1 MIPQIPPFHT
11 YTRSR
16 TTHIFHQKPL
26 NMKNM
31 TYLCLNLAG
40 CLFTIS
46 LIAQTPE
53 EQIDSLATTTI
64 QFEEDSYDFG
74 TQRTGKVYSHVYRF
88 KNTGNAPLVISHAKG
103 SCGCT
108 VPWYP
113 KEPVMPGD
121 ESEIEV
127 AFDSKG
133 KYGPLSKRITITAN
147 TVLPQTFLI
156 IRGTVHEGPFPDD
169 PEPDLQETT
178 AHDQMLQKIEVVHP
192 NCFAL
197 FPNPASD
204 QLQLELKEHIG
215 RSADVMILNELGQP
229 VHQSRIDHISRDATR
244 FDISSYP
251 SGIYMVTIRIQDVPP
266 MTQCFVIVR

>member
-1 MIPQIPPFHT
+1 
-11 YTRSR
+11 
-16 TTHIFHQKPL
+16 
-26 NMKNM
+26 MKNLN
-31 TYLCLNLAG
+31 YL
-40 CLFTIS
+40 S
-46 LIAQTPE
+46 LILVGWLSTMSLCAQTPE
-53 EQIDSLATTTI
+53 GQIDSLANTTI
-64 QFEEDSYDFG
+64 EFEESSYDFG

-88 KNTGNAPLVISHAKG
+88 KNTGNAPLVITHAKG

-108 VPWYP
+108 VPFYP
-113 KEPVMPGD
+113 KEPVMPGE

-133 KYGPLSKRITITAN
+133 KYGPQSKRITITAN
-147 TVLPQTFLI
+147 TVPPQTFLT

-178 AHDQMLQKIEVVHP
+178 AHDQMLQKIEEVHP
-192 NCFAL
+192 SCFAL
-197 FPNPASD
+197 YPNPASD

-215 RSADVMILNELGQP
+215 RSADVMVLNELGQP
-229 VHQSRIDHISRDATR
+229 VHQTRIDHISRDATR

-251 SGIYMVTIRIQDVPP
+251 PGIYMVTIRIPDVPP